1 MEENLTVILNCL
13 ETSGHQVKSYHWMY
27 NEAGLTETSNELLL
41 ISFNKSIDGSYTCTG
56 EDEAGSNNATYV
68 LQEEE
73 LCKN

>member
-1 MEENLTVILNCL
+1 
-13 ETSGHQVKSYHWMY
+13 MY

-56 EDEAGSNNATYV
+56 ENEAGSNNATYV